1 MLPGLS
7 RPEPEDT
14 LPRIVSGL
22 SPAGVLVRKKTGP
35 RGPPRPLR
43 CPAKPV
49 SLRRTRSRRSVPE
62 MITKSILKLDDVA
75 IRFAGDSGDGMQL
88 TGTKFTDETALAG
101 NDLSTY
107 PDFPAEIRAP
117 AGTMAG
123 VSGYQIHFASRDIH
137 TPADR
142 VDLLVAFNPAALRAN
157 VEDVRSQGMIIINS
171 DAFTKKSLT
180 RAGYSEDPRV
190 DLATRYNLVEIPLT
204 SLNREALHGLALTQ
218 REMDR
223 CKNFF
228 ALGLLCWLYGRPMDA
243 TERWLSGKF
252 KGDVFE
258 GNLRTLNAGHAFGE
272 TTELFPTHY
281 TIPSAKIEA
290 GTYRNITGNI
300 ALAWGI
306 VAAGEQMN
314 NPVFLGA
321 YPITPASE
329 VLHEVARHRHFGVKT
344 FQAED
349 EIAAAGATIGA
360 AFAGQLAVTIS
371 SGPGFILKQEAIGLG
386 VMVELPLV
394 AINVQRAGPAT
405 GSPTKTEQGDLLA
418 SIFGRHSQSP
428 VPVLAPST
436 PGDCFHTVIE
446 AFKMAVEFM
455 TPVIVLSDGYLAN
468 SAEPWKIPDV
478 ESLGRE
484 PVVFATQDGDSKFQ
498 PYSRVPETLARP
510 WAIPGTPGLE
520 HRIGGLTKEDVT
532 GNIVYGAE
540 NHQHMVN
547 LRAEKIARIA
557 NSIPPAEVEG
567 PDSGKLLVI
576 GWGGT
581 RGAIMAAVEE
591 CTENGQEVSQVHL
604 RHLNPFPRN
613 IGELLGRFENV
624 LCPELNEG
632 QLAMLLRA
640 RYLIDV
646 QSFSKISGQP
656 FKVGEIVDQIQKI
669 LNTKD

>member
-1 MLPGLS
+1 M
-7 RPEPEDT
+7 T
-14 LPRIVSGL
+14 
-22 SPAGVLVRKKTGP
+22 
-35 RGPPRPLR
+35 
-43 CPAKPV
+43 
-49 SLRRTRSRRSVPE
+49 
-62 MITKSILKLDDVA
+62 TKSIRKLDDVA

-123 VSGYQIHFASRDIH
+123 VSGYQIHFSSRDIH
-137 TPADR
+137 TPADK

-157 VEDVRSQGMIIINS
+157 VEDVRSQGMVIINS

-180 RAGYSEDPRV
+180 RAGYSEDPLP
-190 DLATRYNLVEIPLT
+190 DLATRFNLVEIPLT
-204 SLNREALHGLALTQ
+204 NLNREALQGLALSQ
-218 REMDR
+218 REVDR

-228 ALGLLCWLYGRPMDA
+228 ALGLLCWLYSRPMEA
-243 TERWLSGKF
+243 TERWLDSKF
-252 KGDVFE
+252 KGDVRE
-258 GNLRTLNAGHAFGE
+258 GNLRTLRAGHAFGE

-281 TIPSAKIEA
+281 SIPSAKIEA
-290 GTYRNITGNI
+290 GTYRNITGNT

-349 EIAAAGATIGA
+349 EIAAASSTIGA

-371 SGPGFILKQEAIGLG
+371 SGPGFILKQEAIGLA
-386 VMVELPLV
+386 VMVELPMV

-418 SIFGRHSQSP
+418 AIYGRHSQSP

-436 PGDCFHTVIE
+436 PGDCFHTVLE
-446 AFKMAVEFM
+446 AFEIAVEFM

-468 SAEPWKIPDV
+468 SAEPWKIPDID
-478 ESLGRE
+478 SLPRKH
-484 PVVFATQDGDSKFQ
+484 VNFAVAGGDSKFQ
-498 PYSRVPETLARP
+498 PYSRDPETLARP

-520 HRIGGLTKEDVT
+520 HRIGGLTKEDVS
-532 GNIVYGAE
+532 GNVVYGPE
-540 NHQHMVN
+540 NHQHMVD

-557 NSIPPAEVEG
+557 NKIPPAEVEG
-567 PDSGKLLVI
+567 PDSGELLVI

-581 RGAIMAAVEE
+581 RGAITAAIEE
-591 CTENGQEVSQVHL
+591 AESNDLKVSQVHL
-604 RHLNPFPRN
+604 RHLNPFPSN
-613 IGELLGRFENV
+613 LGDILKRFDNV
-624 LCPELNEG
+624 LCPELNDG
-632 QLAMLLRA
+632 QLALLLRS
-640 RYLIDV
+640 RYLVDIE
-646 QSFSKISGQP
+646 SFSKIAGQP
-656 FKVGEIVDQIQKI
+656 FKVGEISERINAILSQK
-669 LNTKD
+669 D